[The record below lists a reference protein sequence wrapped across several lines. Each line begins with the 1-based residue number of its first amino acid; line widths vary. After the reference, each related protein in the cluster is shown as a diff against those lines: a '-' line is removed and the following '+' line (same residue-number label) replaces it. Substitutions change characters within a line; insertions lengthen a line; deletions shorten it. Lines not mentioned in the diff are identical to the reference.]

1 MSKLI
6 LDFDLS
12 AQRRRPPKPK
22 PRPAIRKVSQKKA
35 FVQGPTKNNSPNNA
49 ARKKTKKTEP
59 EEEEKNTKRP
69 PNHWLSYWL
78 GDWLDQFQKLKENST
93 LLIGILVFVFV
104 SSWLF
109 FLFLKTVTHA
119 ESFSRDLLV
128 PSLCT
133 TQDTNIVCHAESCN
147 LKGACHGTSKDV
159 VFNSMQCADTVRTIT
174 IHRSNGV
181 VKQYPAYYL
190 RIYNTTTFAI
200 DGRRALFSPV
210 LPSCR
215 ASSRPRK
222 VGVVENV
229 ISNKLRGTVVWV
241 APRKYKRYSLY
252 RGKNLVASID
262 EDWVLVEK
270 VAAAH
275 YVYQFALACHHWEQE
290 EDSLFV
296 FGEDDNKRKEVK
308 AFNYCQ

>member
-22 PRPAIRKVSQKKA
+22 PRPVIRKVSQKKA

-49 ARKKTKKTEP
+49 AREKTKKTEP
-59 EEEEKNTKRP
+59 EERP

-109 FLFLKTVTHA
+109 FLFLKTGTHA

-128 PSLCT
+128 RSLCT
-133 TQDTNIVCHAESCN
+133 TQDTYIVCHAESCN
-147 LKGACHGTSKDV
+147 LKGACHGTSKNV

-174 IHRSNGV
+174 IHRSNGE
-181 VKQYPAYYL
+181 VKHYPAYYL
-190 RIYNTTTFAI
+190 RVYNTTTFAI
-200 DGRRALFSPV
+200 DGKRALFSPV
-210 LPSCR
+210 LPSCH
-215 ASSRPRK
+215 ASSWPRK
-222 VGVVENV
+222 VSVVENV
-229 ISNKLRGTVVWV
+229 VSKRLRGSVVWV
-241 APRKYKRYSLY
+241 APRKYKRYSVY
-252 RGKNLVASID
+252 RGEHLVATM
-262 EDWVLVEK
+262 EEEMVLVEQ
-270 VAAAH
+270 VGSAH
-275 YVYQFALACHHWEQE
+275 YVYQFALACRHWEQE

-296 FGEDDNKRKEVK
+296 FGEDTGKRKEVK
-308 AFNYCQ
+308 AFNYCG